1 MKVACSNQLDTP
13 GPPGP
18 GSINHQSCVCVCV
31 YVSVCVC
38 TCQGHYCGDIY
49 QLHRLIVSCKSL
61 LVNNH
66 KNIFTN

>member
-31 YVSVCVC
+31 YVSVCVYLPGPLLWRHLPIAQVD
-38 TCQGHYCGDIY
+38 CQ
-49 QLHRLIVSCKSL
+49 L
-61 LVNNH
+61 
-66 KNIFTN
+66 